1 MTTWGWVGSGWWPM
15 QGTSWPVRQSMAASR
30 SRPSRSIWRRW
41 LGASWTCSRA
51 TRASVPSA
59 RAWGTVVMSNSAGS
73 GPAAVP
79 GWVMWCSLWVGS
91 GAPAGCAGGGVQGA
105 DGVGGDLV
113 QRVGGVVDDG
123 DAVGLDRQ
131 WRGADG
137 QVDDGD
143 AVAAQPVD
151 LLHAGSRVVPAA
163 VGEQVREAGAARV
176 GHLERVGGEG
186 DRVGGERA
194 AAAGADARHP
204 GERPAAVA
212 EQAGAVAEQ
221 GDGAAPV
228 DLA

>member
-15 QGTSWPVRQSMAASR
+15 QGTSWPVRQSMPASR
-30 SRPSRSIWRRW
+30 SMPSWLIWRRW
-41 LGASWTCSRA
+41 LGARWRWSRA

-73 GPAAVP
+73 GPAAGP
-79 GWVMWCSLWVGS
+79 GGVMWCSLGV
-91 GAPAGCAGGGVQGA
+91 APARCAGGGVQGA

-151 LLHAGSRVVPAA
+151 LRHAGLRVVPAA
-163 VGEQVREAGAARV
+163 VGKDVGEAGPARV
-176 GHLERVGGEG
+176 GHLERVGGER
-186 DRVGGERA
+186 DRVGGERG
-194 AAAGADARHP
+194 AAAGADAGHL
-204 GERPAAVA
+204 GERSAAVA

-221 GDGAAPV
+221 GDRAAPV